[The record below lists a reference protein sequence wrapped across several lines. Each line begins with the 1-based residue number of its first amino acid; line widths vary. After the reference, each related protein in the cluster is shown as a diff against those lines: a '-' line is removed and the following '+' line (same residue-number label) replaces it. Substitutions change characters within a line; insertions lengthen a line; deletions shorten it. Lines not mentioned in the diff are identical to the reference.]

1 MSKADALR
9 LTKLAAVAA
18 DEKLGESIVALDVS
32 KESTLSDYFVFITGT
47 SHVHIR
53 ALEDGIREALR
64 HSGGSLTRTDGQRGH
79 LWRVL
84 DYGGLI
90 VHIMDA
96 KTREFYSIEKL
107 WERGRPVQWGA
118 KPAPVAAKSARK
130 GAKKPAKPSKR
141 ARPAARSARKPAR
154 KKTSRR

>member
-18 DEKLGESIVALDVS
+18 DAKLGEAIVALDVS
-32 KESTLSDYFVFITGT
+32 KESTLSDFFVFITGT

-53 ALEDGIREALR
+53 ALEDAIREALR
-64 HSGGSLTRTDGQRGH
+64 DSGGSLTRTDGQRGH

-84 DYGGLI
+84 DYGSLI

-107 WERGRPVQWGA
+107 WERGRPVAWNPKA
-118 KPAPVAAKSARK
+118 PAPKPARKS
-130 GAKKPAKPSKR
+130 KPAGKKR
-141 ARPAARSARKPAR
+141 RPAARAAASRRKPAR

>member
-9 LTKLAAVAA
+9 LTRLAAVAA
-18 DEKLGESIVALDVS
+18 DDKMGEKIVALDVS

-53 ALEDGIREALR
+53 ALEDAIREALR

-107 WERGRPVQWGA
+107 WERGRPVQWSPTAPAKAA
-118 KPAPVAAKSARK
+118 KPVRK
-130 GAKKPAKPSKR
+130 GAKKPSKPSKR
-141 ARPAARSARKPAR
+141 ARPQAKSSRKLAR